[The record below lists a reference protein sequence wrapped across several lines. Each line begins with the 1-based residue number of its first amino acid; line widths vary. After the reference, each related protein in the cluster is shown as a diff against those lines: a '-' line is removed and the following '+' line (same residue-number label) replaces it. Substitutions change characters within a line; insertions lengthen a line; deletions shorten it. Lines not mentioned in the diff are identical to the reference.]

1 MLIEINI
8 VYDIGD
14 CVLVKKPHVGAYF
27 KPEEFEAKISGY
39 VIHKTDKQT
48 KVYYTIQPVLDQ
60 TFKPTAI
67 MDYGK
72 KKKYLASELEKIS

>member
-1 MLIEINI
+1 MLIEINT

-14 CVLVKKPHVGAYF
+14 RVLVKKPHVGAYF

-39 VIHKTDKQT
+39 IIQKTDKQT
-48 KVYYTIQPVLDQ
+48 RVYYMIQPVLDQ
-60 TFKPTAI
+60 KFIPTAI
-67 MDYGK
+67 EDHGK